1 MLDMAAFAQGH
12 LWAAVARWEPEEGK
26 EKAFSPFTRGLD
38 DNHFSYMACE
48 IQRNVFS
55 WSHTTAVVAV

>member
-38 DNHFSYMACE
+38 DNIFRVWPVKYRETCSLE
-48 IQRNVFS
+48 V
-55 WSHTTAVVAV
+55 TP